1 MAVSNLRLGGITSG
15 FDTEA
20 MVTHLL
26 SSYQTR
32 IDKQS
37 QKITKLSWQQSAYQ
51 DITKKITEF
60 KNTYFDVLKRD
71 TYLMSPS
78 TFNKFKADVTA
89 TSNAD
94 AAV

>member
-20 MVTHLL
+20 MVTQLL

-37 QKITKLSWQQSAYQ
+37 QKITKLSWQQCLSGYHKE
-51 DITKKITEF
+51 DH
-60 KNTYFDVLKRD
+60 
-71 TYLMSPS
+71 
-78 TFNKFKADVTA
+78 
-89 TSNAD
+89 
-94 AAV
+94 

>member
-20 MVTHLL
+20 MVTQLL

-51 DITKKITEF
+51 DITKKITE
-60 KNTYFDVLKRD
+60 
-71 TYLMSPS
+71 LMFSS
-78 TFNKFKADVTA
+78 VIHI
-89 TSNAD
+89 
-94 AAV
+94 